1 MDVRTM
7 RSAALRSYLPVLVA
21 AAVVAAGCAGPQP
34 GGDGPGLSGRTIE
47 VLAVWSDEE
56 QAAFERV
63 LDVFERRTGTTVTYV
78 SGGDEV
84 PTLIATRLAGGSPPD
99 VAGISQPA
107 LVRTLARGGSLVPLD
122 GATGSVIDAQ
132 FAPVWKEL
140 GTVDGELFGL
150 VFKAANKSTVWYDA
164 EQLGPGF
171 TPPRTWDAFTET
183 LRKLSD
189 TGDTPLSVGGA
200 DGWVLTDWFENVYLQ
215 TAGGQMYDR
224 LADHEIPWTHP
235 SVRTALQTLGRAFR
249 PEYLPGGASGALHT
263 EFTESVVDVFG
274 SDPEAA
280 IVYEADFVAG
290 AIAQSTSAT
299 VGRDARVF
307 PFPRIGPASSVV
319 SGGDTLVAL
328 TDEPG
333 TAELM
338 RFLASS
344 EAASIWAQH
353 GGFVSPNRQ
362 VELGDYPDDTTRQI
376 ADELVSA
383 ENVRFDMSDL
393 MPTALGGIR
402 GDGFWRAMQDYLADP
417 TRIDE
422 ILADLE
428 AEADAAYEGGA
439 S

>member
-1 MDVRTM
+1 M
-7 RSAALRSYLPVLVA
+7 VA
-21 AAVVAAGCAGPQP
+21 AAVVAAGCGGPEPARPAGS
-34 GGDGPGLSGRTIE
+34 GPLAGRTID

-56 QAAFERV
+56 QASFERV
-63 LDVFERRTGTTVTYV
+63 LDVFEQRTGATVTYV

-84 PTLIATRLAGGSPPD
+84 PTLLATRLAGGSPPD
-99 VAGISQPA
+99 IAGIAQPA

-122 GATGSVIDAQ
+122 AATEAVIDEQ

-140 GTVDGELFGL
+140 GTVDGELFGF

-164 EQLGPGF
+164 EQLGSAF
-171 TPPRTWDAFTET
+171 TPPRTWDEFAEI
-183 LRKLSD
+183 LRKESD

-215 TAGGQMYDR
+215 TAGGEMYDR
-224 LADHEIPWTHP
+224 LADHEIAWTDP
-235 SVRTALQTLGRAFR
+235 TVRTALRTLGRVFR
-249 PEYLPGGASGALHT
+249 PQFLPGGISSALHT

-274 SDPEAA
+274 PDPQAS

-290 AIAQSTSAT
+290 VITESTTAT
-299 VGRDARVF
+299 VGEDALVF
-307 PFPRIGPASSVV
+307 PFPRIGEASAVV

-328 TDEPG
+328 TDDPG
-333 TAELM
+333 TAALL

-344 EAASIWAQH
+344 EAASIWAAA

-362 VELGDYPDDTTRQI
+362 VELGEYPDDTTRQI
-376 ADELVSA
+376 ADELVNA

-393 MPTALGGIR
+393 MPTALGGTR

-417 TRIDE
+417 SRIDA

-428 AEADAAYEGGA
+428 DEAEAAYAGGG